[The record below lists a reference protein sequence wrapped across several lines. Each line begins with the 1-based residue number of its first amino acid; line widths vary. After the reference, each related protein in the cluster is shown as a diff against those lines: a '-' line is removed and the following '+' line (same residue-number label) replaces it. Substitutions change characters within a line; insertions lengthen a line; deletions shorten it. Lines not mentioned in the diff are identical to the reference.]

1 MDVGM
6 VRQRRLADD
15 IVAQLE
21 TMILEGTLKAGERLP
36 AERVL
41 AERFGVSRPSLR
53 EAIQKLAAKGLL
65 ISRHG
70 GGTFVAE
77 SLGSTFSDP
86 LLHLLEN
93 NSDAQRDL
101 LEFRHTLEGSCA
113 YYAAL
118 RATEVDQKRLTE
130 AFSALQDCYAR
141 EGRVTRAEEGAA
153 DAQFHLAIAE
163 ASHNAV
169 LLHTIR
175 GLFDLLKRN
184 VVTNIGGMYALRDET
199 RDMLMSQHRELY
211 EAIMARRAV
220 EARDVIHR
228 HINYVQEVLAEGQ
241 QEAQRLA
248 RAQRR
253 QERAGASQGGMMG
266 AAGLAG
272 EAVSAPPGADQS
284 SLPLVRMARWISRSE
299 SRSFSVWRLSNSF
312 LPLARAISHLIMC
325 FFQYS
330 DSATQA

>member
-1 MDVGM
+1 MEVGV

-36 AERVL
+36 AERAL
-41 AERFGVSRPSLR
+41 AEQFGVSRPSLR

-65 ISRHG
+65 VSRHG
-70 GGTFVAE
+70 GGNFVAE

-93 NSDAQRDL
+93 NRDAQRDL

-118 RATEVDQKRLTE
+118 RATEVDQQRLTE
-130 AFSALQDCYAR
+130 AFTALQDCYDR
-141 EGRVTRAEEGAA
+141 EGTVSRAEEGAA

-175 GLFDLLKRN
+175 GLFDLLKHN
-184 VVTNIGGMYALRDET
+184 VVTNIGGMYMQRSET
-199 RDMLMSQHRELY
+199 REMLM
-211 EAIMARRAV
+211 
-220 EARDVIHR
+220 
-228 HINYVQEVLAEGQ
+228 
-241 QEAQRLA
+241 
-248 RAQRR
+248 
-253 QERAGASQGGMMG
+253 
-266 AAGLAG
+266 
-272 EAVSAPPGADQS
+272 
-284 SLPLVRMARWISRSE
+284 
-299 SRSFSVWRLSNSF
+299 
-312 LPLARAISHLIMC
+312 
-325 FFQYS
+325 
-330 DSATQA
+330 